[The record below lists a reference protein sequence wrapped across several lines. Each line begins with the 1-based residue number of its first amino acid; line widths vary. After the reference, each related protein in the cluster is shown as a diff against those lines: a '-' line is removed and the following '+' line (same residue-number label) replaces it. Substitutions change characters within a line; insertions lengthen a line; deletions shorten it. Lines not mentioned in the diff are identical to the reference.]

1 MALRD
6 RDHCAGT
13 KSGIDHSC
21 CGASDIGGA
30 RQAGLQEYLVLASVF
45 ETCEF
50 NNVNILKF
58 LLSKETTLE
67 GLLKL
72 ARRRAKT
79 SREVAMNNDSDQN
92 HTAFGL
98 SDA

>member
-1 MALRD
+1 M
-6 RDHCAGT
+6 
-13 KSGIDHSC
+13 
-21 CGASDIGGA
+21 
-30 RQAGLQEYLVLASVF
+30 LASVF

-67 GLLKL
+67 GLLK

-92 HTAFGL
+92 HTAFGS